1 MVLVVK
7 NQPAKAGDI
16 RDKGSFPGL
25 GRSPGGGLQYS
36 CLENPVDRG
45 AWKAIVPGW
54 VQSIRLQSQIQ
65 LKRLSMHTCKMEGV
79 TRKHSVE
86 SSLPCIVL

>member
-1 MVLVVK
+1 MVPVVK

-16 RDKGSFPGL
+16 RDKGLIPGL
-25 GRSPGGGLQYS
+25 GRSPGGGLQYC
-36 CLENPVDRG
+36 CLENPMDRG

-54 VQSIRLQSQIQ
+54 LQSIRLQSQIQ
-65 LKRLSMHTCKMEGV
+65 LKQLSMHTCKMEGV

-86 SSLPCIVL
+86 SSLPCTVL